1 MKKNINKGF
10 TLIEL
15 LIVMVILGLLASLV
29 APSMF
34 SKVASSK
41 IKTAETQMQMLAT
54 SLDAYRLDIGMY
66 PSSLEELRRSD
77 KPRWD
82 GPYLPKDVPMDP
94 WGNPY
99 IYKYPSS
106 ENEYDLMSYG
116 LDGSVGGEGEAADVS
131 YF

>member
-1 MKKNINKGF
+1 MGKNINKGF

-66 PSSLEELRRSD
+66 PSSLEELRRSE

-99 IYKYPSS
+99 VYKYPSS
-106 ENEYDLMSYG
+106 ENEYELMSYG
-116 LDGSVGGEGEAADVS
+116 LDGSTGGEGEAADVS